1 MFGLSCRAHCH
12 AVGFLLPRT
21 LSSTCIRLGGC
32 GDVAMVWVSSDL
44 YSSSVFRLLTWYR
57 PVSARSEQC
66 GTEADMRAGA
76 AHKRD
81 VLPHSISG
89 LRSIRWLA
97 PWAPA
102 RAVVIGWAQRLG
114 ARWHSGRQLL
124 GSEAEQ
130 NENNRNI
137 NLGACGSSATERI
150 SASTAAVWTRVS
162 PLASPYRSVL
172 LAYGPPSQLLP
183 PLPALGLLQRQ
194 LPQRSRTECGPC
206 LSPPL
211 LPTSPLDTTGAV
223 RDEHATIDTPSL
235 PCVAIT
241 TSWGSVGHLFD
252 VAMPLYLIAVSSSSR
267 LLALARPAVQ
277 RLWQEVQCAST
288 SVSAVWTSETE
299 PAISDVG
306 GPWRNINVRGIEDR
320 PHVPD
325 ALIRVN
331 AARPPNGPIAAPQGG
346 APAAAPAPAAPA
358 APAQA
363 AAPRRSARIAA
374 RGAP

>member
-1 MFGLSCRAHCH
+1 
-12 AVGFLLPRT
+12 
-21 LSSTCIRLGGC
+21 
-32 GDVAMVWVSSDL
+32 MVWVSSDL

-130 NENNRNI
+130 NEYNRNI

-162 PLASPYRSVL
+162 PLLLTGPFSSPTDHHRSCCLRYQLSGCCNGSYRKDLAPNVDPAFRRRYFRRRRSTRPELYAMNTRRSTRPLCLVWRLPRRGGVL
-172 LAYGPPSQLLP
+172 GICSTWQCHSTSLL
-183 PLPALGLLQRQ
+183 
-194 LPQRSRTECGPC
+194 
-206 LSPPL
+206 
-211 LPTSPLDTTGAV
+211 
-223 RDEHATIDTPSL
+223 SL
-235 PCVAIT
+235 PRLA
-241 TSWGSVGHLFD
+241 
-252 VAMPLYLIAVSSSSR
+252 SSR
-267 LLALARPAVQ
+267 
-277 RLWQEVQCAST
+277 
-288 SVSAVWTSETE
+288 
-299 PAISDVG
+299 
-306 GPWRNINVRGIEDR
+306 
-320 PHVPD
+320 
-325 ALIRVN
+325 
-331 AARPPNGPIAAPQGG
+331 
-346 APAAAPAPAAPA
+346 
-358 APAQA
+358 
-363 AAPRRSARIAA
+363 
-374 RGAP
+374 

>member
-1 MFGLSCRAHCH
+1 
-12 AVGFLLPRT
+12 
-21 LSSTCIRLGGC
+21 
-32 GDVAMVWVSSDL
+32 MVWVSSDL

-124 GSEAEQ
+124 GTEAEQ
-130 NENNRNI
+130 NEYNRNI

-288 SVSAVWTSETE
+288 RMACLR
-299 PAISDVG
+299 SDTFTLCCCCL
-306 GPWRNINVRGIEDR
+306 
-320 PHVPD
+320 PHPH
-325 ALIRVN
+325 
-331 AARPPNGPIAAPQGG
+331 
-346 APAAAPAPAAPA
+346 
-358 APAQA
+358 
-363 AAPRRSARIAA
+363 S
-374 RGAP
+374 

>member
-97 PWAPA
+97 PWART

-130 NENNRNI
+130 NEYNRNI
-137 NLGACGSSATERI
+137 NLGACGSSARAHLRQHCGCVDTSI
-150 SASTAAVWTRVS
+150 
-162 PLASPYRSVL
+162 
-172 LAYGPPSQLLP
+172 PS
-183 PLPALGLLQRQ
+183 
-194 LPQRSRTECGPC
+194 CF
-206 LSPPL
+206 
-211 LPTSPLDTTGAV
+211 
-223 RDEHATIDTPSL
+223 SL
-235 PCVAIT
+235 PVRSPRLRT
-241 TSWGSVGHLFD
+241 TIAAAASATSSRAAATAVTAKISHRMWTLPFAAATSD
-252 VAMPLYLIAVSSSSR
+252 VA
-267 LLALARPAVQ
+267 ARH
-277 RLWQEVQCAST
+277 
-288 SVSAVWTSETE
+288 
-299 PAISDVG
+299 
-306 GPWRNINVRGIEDR
+306 DR
-320 PHVPD
+320 SCT
-325 ALIRVN
+325 R
-331 AARPPNGPIAAPQGG
+331 
-346 APAAAPAPAAPA
+346 
-358 APAQA
+358 
-363 AAPRRSARIAA
+363 
-374 RGAP
+374 

>member
-1 MFGLSCRAHCH
+1 
-12 AVGFLLPRT
+12 
-21 LSSTCIRLGGC
+21 
-32 GDVAMVWVSSDL
+32 
-44 YSSSVFRLLTWYR
+44 
-57 PVSARSEQC
+57 
-66 GTEADMRAGA
+66 MRAGA

-97 PWAPA
+97 PWALA

-114 ARWHSGRQLL
+114 TRWHSGRQLL

-130 NENNRNI
+130 NEYNRNI

-150 SASTAAVWTRVS
+150 SATAAVWTRVS

-252 VAMPLYLIAVSSSSR
+252 VAMPLLSTSLLSLPRLASSR
-267 LLALARPAVQ
+267 
-277 RLWQEVQCAST
+277 
-288 SVSAVWTSETE
+288 
-299 PAISDVG
+299 
-306 GPWRNINVRGIEDR
+306 
-320 PHVPD
+320 
-325 ALIRVN
+325 
-331 AARPPNGPIAAPQGG
+331 
-346 APAAAPAPAAPA
+346 
-358 APAQA
+358 
-363 AAPRRSARIAA
+363 
-374 RGAP
+374 

>member
-1 MFGLSCRAHCH
+1 
-12 AVGFLLPRT
+12 
-21 LSSTCIRLGGC
+21 
-32 GDVAMVWVSSDL
+32 
-44 YSSSVFRLLTWYR
+44 
-57 PVSARSEQC
+57 
-66 GTEADMRAGA
+66 MRAGA

-130 NENNRNI
+130 NEYNRNI

-346 APAAAPAPAAPA
+346 APAAAPGRSGRCLHTAETRPTGRSHGKSRRVS
-358 APAQA
+358 QKTD
-363 AAPRRSARIAA
+363 PRKNRARRRNRPTPGFSAMGNRHGKPQQKPYGKPTSGICFVHEWECQYL
-374 RGAP
+374 RGKEL

>member
-1 MFGLSCRAHCH
+1 MCNRLMFGL
-12 AVGFLLPRT
+12 VLPCT

-130 NENNRNI
+130 NEYNRNI

-223 RDEHATIDTPSL
+223 RDEHATIDTPSRRSTRPLCLVWRL
-235 PCVAIT
+235 PRRGGVLGICST
-241 TSWGSVGHLFD
+241 WQCHSTSLLSLPRL
-252 VAMPLYLIAVSSSSR
+252 ASSR
-267 LLALARPAVQ
+267 
-277 RLWQEVQCAST
+277 
-288 SVSAVWTSETE
+288 
-299 PAISDVG
+299 
-306 GPWRNINVRGIEDR
+306 
-320 PHVPD
+320 
-325 ALIRVN
+325 
-331 AARPPNGPIAAPQGG
+331 
-346 APAAAPAPAAPA
+346 
-358 APAQA
+358 
-363 AAPRRSARIAA
+363 
-374 RGAP
+374 

>member
-81 VLPHSISG
+81 VLPRSISG

-97 PWAPA
+97 PWA

-137 NLGACGSSATERI
+137 NLCACGSSATERI
-150 SASTAAVWTRVS
+150 SEGGCRGCRV
-162 PLASPYRSVL
+162 
-172 LAYGPPSQLLP
+172 
-183 PLPALGLLQRQ
+183 
-194 LPQRSRTECGPC
+194 
-206 LSPPL
+206 
-211 LPTSPLDTTGAV
+211 
-223 RDEHATIDTPSL
+223 
-235 PCVAIT
+235 
-241 TSWGSVGHLFD
+241 
-252 VAMPLYLIAVSSSSR
+252 
-267 LLALARPAVQ
+267 
-277 RLWQEVQCAST
+277 
-288 SVSAVWTSETE
+288 
-299 PAISDVG
+299 
-306 GPWRNINVRGIEDR
+306 
-320 PHVPD
+320 
-325 ALIRVN
+325 
-331 AARPPNGPIAAPQGG
+331 
-346 APAAAPAPAAPA
+346 
-358 APAQA
+358 
-363 AAPRRSARIAA
+363 
-374 RGAP
+374 

>member
-1 MFGLSCRAHCH
+1 
-12 AVGFLLPRT
+12 
-21 LSSTCIRLGGC
+21 
-32 GDVAMVWVSSDL
+32 MVWVSSDL

-124 GSEAEQ
+124 DTEAEQ
-130 NENNRNI
+130 NEYNRNI

-288 SVSAVWTSETE
+288 SASAVWTSETE

>member
-1 MFGLSCRAHCH
+1 
-12 AVGFLLPRT
+12 
-21 LSSTCIRLGGC
+21 
-32 GDVAMVWVSSDL
+32 MVWVSSDL

-124 GSEAEQ
+124 GTEAEQ
-130 NENNRNI
+130 NEYNRNI

-172 LAYGPPSQLLP
+172 SSPTDHHRSCCLRYQLSGCCNGSYRKDLAPNVDPAFRRRYFRRRRSTRPELYAMNTRRSTRPLCLVWRLPRRGGVLGICSTWQCHSTSLL
-183 PLPALGLLQRQ
+183 
-194 LPQRSRTECGPC
+194 
-206 LSPPL
+206 
-211 LPTSPLDTTGAV
+211 
-223 RDEHATIDTPSL
+223 SL
-235 PCVAIT
+235 PRLA
-241 TSWGSVGHLFD
+241 
-252 VAMPLYLIAVSSSSR
+252 SSR
-267 LLALARPAVQ
+267 
-277 RLWQEVQCAST
+277 
-288 SVSAVWTSETE
+288 
-299 PAISDVG
+299 
-306 GPWRNINVRGIEDR
+306 
-320 PHVPD
+320 
-325 ALIRVN
+325 
-331 AARPPNGPIAAPQGG
+331 
-346 APAAAPAPAAPA
+346 
-358 APAQA
+358 
-363 AAPRRSARIAA
+363 
-374 RGAP
+374 

>member
-97 PWAPA
+97 PWART

-124 GSEAEQ
+124 GTDRHGSAAEA
-130 NENNRNI
+130 NP
-137 NLGACGSSATERI
+137 ATLSGKRGGRRI
-150 SASTAAVWTRVS
+150 
-162 PLASPYRSVL
+162 PK
-172 LAYGPPSQLLP
+172 LLP
-183 PLPALGLLQRQ
+183 SVA
-194 LPQRSRTECGPC
+194 
-206 LSPPL
+206 
-211 LPTSPLDTTGAV
+211 
-223 RDEHATIDTPSL
+223 
-235 PCVAIT
+235 PCVAFHC
-241 TSWGSVGHLFD
+241 VV
-252 VAMPLYLIAVSSSSR
+252 VAASR
-267 LLALARPAVQ
+267 SLKSCPAATFS
-277 RLWQEVQCAST
+277 ASKC
-288 SVSAVWTSETE
+288 S
-299 PAISDVG
+299 
-306 GPWRNINVRGIEDR
+306 
-320 PHVPD
+320 
-325 ALIRVN
+325 LIRH
-331 AARPPNGPIAAPQGG
+331 RT
-346 APAAAPAPAAPA
+346 
-358 APAQA
+358 
-363 AAPRRSARIAA
+363 SAMRTALCE
-374 RGAP
+374 RCR